1 MFSKFRSLIF
11 KFDPETAHNL
21 AIKSLKLN
29 LLPNLSNQEKDDSLF
44 KTKLFGKEI
53 NNPIGI
59 AAGFDKNAEVY
70 NSLFKLGFGFVEVG
84 TVTPLEQ
91 YGNPKPRVFR
101 LVDDQ
106 ALINRLGF
114 NNLGSENISKRIK
127 SNPNK
132 GLLGVNI
139 GPNKDSED
147 RLNDYLIGLRV
158 FHDIADYVTINISSP
173 NTENLRNFHDKSKFD
188 ELMDS
193 IEKEKI
199 RLKSKIP
206 IIVKISPDIL
216 EEQIEI
222 ICKTLI
228 QYKVS
233 AIIVSNTSAKNRDK
247 LKDILKHQKGG
258 LSGKPLEEE
267 ANKLISKFYKILNG
281 KIEIIGVGVVPQ
293 EINLDPFFSPRKL
306 LDLQAGLYGVKE
318 KDRIT
323 DTILNLVSLEKEANS
338 YARSLSGGM
347 KRRLLMAK
355 ALVHQPPLVFLDEP
369 TAGVDVEL
377 RQNLWKNVRM
387 LNKLGVTII
396 LTTHYLEEAEKMCD
410 RIAILNKGNVV
421 ALDSTKNLLNRIQTK
436 KVTFKTDKEINIQK
450 NDLESLEIISK
461 IGNEVCVSYEK
472 SKVNM
477 EKLINLIKKNNV
489 KIVDISTD
497 DGDLEDVFLRLIKN

>member
-1 MFSKFRSLIF
+1 MDKKNILSVKNLKKIYSKQ
-11 KFDPETAHNL
+11 HNGKTYAL
-21 AIKSLKLN
+21 NDLN
-29 LLPNLSNQEKDDSLF
+29 LDV
-44 KTKLFGKEI
+44 KEGEI
-53 NNPIGI
+53 
-59 AAGFDKNAEVY
+59 F
-70 NSLFKLGFGFVEVG
+70 
-84 TVTPLEQ
+84 
-91 YGNPKPRVFR
+91 
-101 LVDDQ
+101 
-106 ALINRLGF
+106 
-114 NNLGSENISKRIK
+114 
-127 SNPNK
+127 
-132 GLLGVNI
+132 GLLG
-139 GPNKDSED
+139 PNGAGKTT
-147 RLNDYLIGLRV
+147 
-158 FHDIADYVTINISSP
+158 FINILAGTVIK
-173 NTENLRNFHDKSKFD
+173 TEGEVNVCGFDLDKNPRQVRAS
-188 ELMDS
+188 
-193 IEKEKI
+193 
-199 RLKSKIP
+199 
-206 IIVKISPDIL
+206 
-216 EEQIEI
+216 
-222 ICKTLI
+222 
-228 QYKVS
+228 
-233 AIIVSNTSAKNRDK
+233 
-247 LKDILKHQKGG
+247 
-258 LSGKPLEEE
+258 
-267 ANKLISKFYKILNG
+267 
-281 KIEIIGVGVVPQ
+281 VGVVPQ

-369 TAGVDVEL
+369 TAGVDIEL

-396 LTTHYLEEAEKMCD
+396 LTTHYLEEAEEMCD

-421 ALDSTKNLLNRIQTK
+421 ALDSTKNLLNRIKTK